1 MQNTQNPQNPLQN
14 PQQNQ
19 NSSNDKSPANPKSF
33 LKSSIKSPKS
43 LLAKAPKKAVAIAV
57 FGVLVIA
64 GIIFLLAGGVSQ
76 QERTNAISISFGY
89 PTFTKNSEKNTTQ
102 ISLPIQATQNIPQDI
117 LESITTINGAPLATS
132 RATYSV
138 INGFSWNLTWE
149 ASAKANAGA
158 GAGAKNAESS
168 AGAQSAE
175 SSTNAQGTPN
185 AESSAKSSFTIAL
198 DSRAIKLENA
208 KGSEIFTHAIELDSS
223 ESQTAKVLGMQA
235 YSKQKTLEVYLSKD
249 LSLEPNRLKNLISIK
264 NNNNANMD
272 FKALSQGSKII
283 ITSEFAPNRGY
294 SIDLGAPINH
304 SQRVDFPSLT
314 PSLEFASQGSILS
327 SDADLKIGLLTT
339 SIKKSTLTA
348 YKIHDNSI
356 AEILRYSNSNVA
368 ARNRG
373 DEIYRGEI
381 EFDTSA
387 DTTQTILDLSMLTK
401 DGSGKLERGVYL
413 LHIATDRKDTIDYDK
428 RESRYEDDDY
438 GEVYGLGRDKL
449 IIISDIA
456 LVAHKDKD
464 KIIAYALDSATST
477 PLANAKIS
485 LISDSSQVID
495 SALSDKN
502 GRVEL
507 NAIKSTAKDSPSNI
521 NKENQ
526 TMTPFYI
533 EARLGDDRNYLSLRD
548 LQNYLLDGLDL
559 SGAQKGYR
567 KVFTYTDRGIAEPG
581 ESLQLN
587 ALIRDKKIQDMPIK
601 LSIINPKGSKIIK
614 DAVINPVGYGLYSYV
629 FRTDSSALTGKY
641 RAVFNI
647 GGEEFYN
654 DFQIEYII
662 PNKIRLELDAPKIAD
677 SAKKSLELKLSS
689 SYLTGAKASGLKYSI
704 NTQIS
709 PLRYK
714 SKSYSDFVFYD
725 GADFLHEINNSGKL
739 DESGNAKA
747 TIDIAKAESSLQSSR
762 QLDSK
767 RAKHLK
773 ITYNAQVFESTGHPV
788 GNTASTQY
796 FGANSIIGVKPIN
809 RYIDLSQPFNLPI
822 IVLNP
827 KNDKPIANASLN
839 YKIYRNN
846 RYWWFD
852 YDAQQN
858 FDAKIKSDINTT
870 LIKEGVIESGT
881 EPVMLN
887 ENLAGL
893 VQDYDSVFIE
903 LDDGKSAPRVVWIV
917 ADMYGKAATKANPKK
932 LPIELDKP
940 SYNVGENASISF
952 DSSGYS
958 RAIVAINYGDELS
971 KVDTI
976 PITSAKTTY
985 QIPIIA
991 EYAPN
996 IYASVTLI
1004 KADITPES
1012 SGAAE
1017 SNAIDSSAPK
1027 ASTATNIIKRSFG
1040 IVNIPVVDSSL
1051 NLAPTLEVAQSIK
1064 PNSTL
1069 NIRIANPAKRQMAYT
1084 LAIVDR
1090 GILDIINFRTPDPIK
1105 GLYSKIS
1112 LDTRYFDNYDSFL
1125 TKVLGVVNQSVLIGG
1140 DDSDDSSEAQSKL
1153 GKERRE
1159 NLVYFTSGLT
1169 DEKGEANIQYQLP
1182 NYVGSARVM
1191 LITSDE
1197 ASVGNAQKDVSIAQS
1212 ANLYSNLPEEIKID
1226 DEIIVP
1232 IEVVAQDGATI
1243 EKADFAFESD
1253 MNVKKLHAN
1262 MNAKK
1267 TRLMQYI
1274 SVRPKALGEA
1284 NLTIKLNATTNIK
1297 GGAGADSSAD
1307 SGGLDSADSADSGAN
1322 AESSAGAN
1330 SSADSRTSANAR
1342 AKSEQISQHN
1352 TYKVRVSTPIAPQS
1366 FEELFTL
1373 ESGKSRTLG
1382 TEKTGK
1388 KFVEGSL
1395 AQSITISPSAIFAY
1409 QDKVEYLLH
1418 YIYGCI
1424 EQSVSATMP
1433 LMLGFEGTRDEGEE
1447 ARKQKVQKSI
1457 NRILKFQ
1464 HGNGGFGYWID
1475 SDYVSRYGSD
1485 YAALFLL
1492 LAKSKGYEVPDSALK
1507 NWARYAKNSLRD
1519 GHVSMRAYPLFLLA
1533 LYGTPDVSAM
1543 NAMYSEAF
1551 SALSLREKLTLAA
1564 AYKLSGLE
1572 SIAKEIRA
1580 KLPKNMLDASLY
1592 RKEND
1597 EYAWYYYYGSATT
1610 NQAMSAYML
1619 SIIDGSAPA
1628 DMIANLARA
1637 MQDSS
1642 WMGTQDIAT
1651 SLLAL
1656 STLDSGNERKKEVRF
1671 SLNGKDY
1678 TIDKP
1683 TRIALNPSSKN
1694 TLNAKDKIY
1703 ASLVSSGVLDEDPLK
1718 MPELSSN
1725 LKINREFFRIVNGER
1740 VSIDPAMLKKNDEF
1754 YIALSLSNT
1763 GARSIKNLALTQII
1777 PSGWE
1782 IQNTRITRQ
1791 SDDDEDSEQ
1800 NLGRKFM
1807 NNSSASYMDILP
1819 DRVMFFFDEGIDS
1832 SYDGEIRSYNTRQV
1846 FIKCTAT
1853 IAGKYILSGAFAEAM
1868 YDGSFQARTSAKSV
1882 QVE

>member
-1 MQNTQNPQNPLQN
+1 MQNTQNPQNPQQN

-19 NSSNDKSPANPKSF
+19 NSINDKSPANPKSP
-33 LKSSIKSPKS
+33 IKSLPKS
-43 LLAKAPKKAVAIAV
+43 LKTLLAKAPKKAVAIAV
-57 FGVLVIA
+57 LGVLVIA

-76 QERTNAISISFGY
+76 QERANAISISFGY

-102 ISLPIQATQNIPQDI
+102 ISLPIQSTQSIPQDI
-117 LESITTINGAPLATS
+117 LESITTVNGAPLATS
-132 RATYSV
+132 RATYSA

-149 ASAKANAGA
+149 ASAK
-158 GAGAKNAESS
+158 NAESS
-168 AGAQSAE
+168 AGAQS
-175 SSTNAQGTPN
+175 TDTQNAD
-185 AESSAKSSFTIAL
+185 SSAKSSFTIAL

-208 KGSEIFTHAIELDSS
+208 KGSEIFTHTIELDSS

-264 NNNNANMD
+264 NNNNASMD

-304 SQRVDFPSLT
+304 SQRVDFPSLA

-348 YKIHDNSI
+348 YKIYDNNI

-401 DGSGKLERGVYL
+401 DGSGKLERGIYL

-438 GEVYGLGRDKL
+438 GEVYGLTRDKL

-464 KIIAYALDSATST
+464 KIIAYALDSTTSA

-533 EARLGDDRNYLSLRD
+533 EARLGDDRNYLSLFD
-548 LQNYLLDGLDL
+548 LQRYLLDGLDL

-629 FRTDSSALTGKY
+629 FRTDSSALSGKY

-677 SAKKSLELKLSS
+677 SAKKSIELKLSS

-852 YDAQQN
+852 YDAQRN

-870 LIKEGVIESGT
+870 LIKEGVIESST

-958 RAIVAINYGDELS
+958 RAIVAISYGDELN

-1004 KADITPES
+1004 KADIVPES
-1012 SGAAE
+1012 SGAESNAPK

-1027 ASTATNIIKRSFG
+1027 ASSATNIIKRSFG
-1040 IVNIPVVDSSL
+1040 IVSIPVVDSSL

-1069 NIRIANPAKRQMAYT
+1069 NIHIANPAKRQMAYT

-1140 DDSDDSSEAQSKL
+1140 DDSDESGEAQSKL

-1169 DEKGEANIQYQLP
+1169 DEKGEANIEYQLP

-1191 LITSDE
+1191 LIASDE

-1243 EKADFAFESD
+1243 EKADFSFESD
-1253 MNVKKLHAN
+1253 INVKKLHAN

-1297 GGAGADSSAD
+1297 GGAGVES
-1307 SGGLDSADSADSGAN
+1307 SADSADSGAN
-1322 AESSAGAN
+1322 AE

-1373 ESGKSRTLG
+1373 ESGKSRALG

-1592 RKEND
+1592 RKEYD

-1619 SIIDGSAPA
+1619 SIIDGKAPA
-1628 DMIANLARA
+1628 DMIAEIARS

-1656 STLDSGNERKKEVRF
+1656 STLDSGGERKKEVRF

-1683 TRIALNPSSKN
+1683 TRIALNPSAKN

-1740 VSIDPAMLKKNDEF
+1740 VPIDPAMLKKNDEF

-1800 NLGRKFM
+1800 DAQNLGRKFM

-1819 DRVMFFFDEGIDS
+1819 DRVMFFFDEGIDN
-1832 SYDGEIRSYNTRQV
+1832 SYDGEIRSYSTRQV

-1882 QVE
+1882 QVQ